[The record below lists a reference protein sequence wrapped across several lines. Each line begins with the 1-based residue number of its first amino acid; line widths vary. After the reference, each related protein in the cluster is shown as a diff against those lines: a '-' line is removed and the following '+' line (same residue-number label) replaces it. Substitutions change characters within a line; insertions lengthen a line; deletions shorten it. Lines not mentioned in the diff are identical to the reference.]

1 MHVQGGLEMRLSR
14 KETYARL
21 KKQSRFTRVLAGVL
35 AVLMVI
41 YNLSYSGVIWPAFA
55 EGETGTDSS
64 VFTLTVKNGD
74 QAVENQL
81 VTVHNGEGFVTKFT
95 EGTTD
100 SNGVVSLAD
109 LTNKDFGGSNNF
121 QFKAGEKTFEKVLE
135 QGTKLHL
142 VWDISNGDVTEKT
155 PETPTNPEPTQPTEY
170 KVNVGVTAGSGTVLV
185 NGKKHTEADLIKK
198 GDTAKLEFIPDTN
211 YVIKAITINGE
222 SLQGLPKEGKF
233 IKDLE
238 NVKANID
245 VSVEF
250 ALKTYKITFNTKGK
264 GEAWN
269 KAGELITA
277 GGSVEVPHGG
287 GTYFTFAPTEGHHV
301 EQLKIDGKI
310 VDHKKVP
317 KEGDRF
323 KYTFTSVTKDQ
334 TVEITFSINT
344 YTITSE
350 VNGGN
355 GKIEV
360 DRNIVNHGE
369 DVKVTMIPDDN
380 SYQVGEL
387 LVDGI
392 PVLPEA
398 SDDNQD
404 GRYYYTVKDI
414 KKDTKIVVT
423 FTKAPVLGEGG
434 WKNYIEVTPVK
445 GELVHS
451 DPEKDD
457 KVQVYTKDAV
467 VKITAKDPY
476 SKIDIFYENRWVKVW
491 KDEVIID
498 NPSAIE
504 RVIVKEKGLKWPKEI
519 DLQGKLMILFDRE
532 SPVLDQPK
540 LAGPNRTVVDDT
552 VWYSGPVTISGK
564 VTNPVEEFDGV
575 KYSTEIEKVYLTRD
589 KDAEEFDATFDAAT
603 GAYTFTTPV
612 EEEYQGTY
620 KVWAKDKAGNV
631 SEMKEVPVHIDK
643 TKPTLSDGK
652 TAVKFVQ
659 ENESFFAK
667 AINFLSFGTFF
678 NKDIEI
684 TVKVKDEASGIKDI
698 VLKTND
704 EKAVPQLV
712 AGSFKKDGLTAEAK
726 FLLKSNKFEGAF
738 TVDVTDNVKN
748 ASSILV
754 TRDNSNIDADNNGV
768 AMVEQTAPV
777 GKINVKPNSKDVS
790 SNGGDQ
796 YNGDVTFEIS
806 AQDADS
812 GVNTVVVE
820 VNGKKFEH
828 DYSQEKEKQ
837 NGPLTYEIDTS
848 DPNFKI
854 NEDGSYHV
862 SVYVIDNAGN
872 TAKVEKTTYRDLS
885 APRILDYIFAVN
897 SGKGYEKV
905 GETADLK
912 STVELTEYGFYF
924 KLPTKVTVKA
934 EDPKVPYEYTS
945 KVKAMA
951 VYLKDYD
958 NGKLYAVQAGGTLKE
973 IAAKDIDSIT
983 PVATTDELTFNVP
996 AVFKG
1001 QIFAKAT
1008 DNVNNT
1014 GAFETPDGTVVENEK
1029 QHLKEKHILFEKG
1042 EARFKDQ
1049 NNRDLY
1055 SQNVDIKL
1063 SVKDTYSGLA
1073 EIEWSVVA
1081 PNDKGNNQ
1089 GGKIKI
1095 NNDKTYAA
1103 GSDAAGWKQTRT
1115 EKNLVLEMVKML
1127 SVKNNSNDITVKV
1140 KMTDRA
1146 GNSSEEKLEFSIDKT
1161 APDIQVSFD
1170 NNNPDRE
1177 YKDYYNADR
1186 TATIVIT
1193 ERNFNKDDVDYL
1205 ITNKDGSVPALSGW
1219 TTRTNAAD
1227 PDKTTH
1233 TATVRFAADGDYT
1246 FDIKYEDRAG
1256 NQAAPVAQSKFT
1268 IDKTNPVVNVSYS
1281 NYSNA
1286 NGQYYNA
1293 KRVATI
1299 SITEHNFDPGRIR
1312 IAGKAAHA
1320 GKNIAFPALS
1330 GWSSRGDVHTATI
1343 SYAADGEYSF
1353 DIDFIDKA
1361 GNAMADYK
1369 AEQFIVDLTPPALE
1383 ITGVKDK
1390 SANKGDVAPVI
1401 SFSDTNFNRNA
1412 VSIKLTGANRKA
1424 VALDGKYTN
1433 APNGQVF
1440 TFNNFAKVKENDD
1453 LYTLTATIVDFAGNE
1468 STQTVRF
1475 SVNRFGSVYAFD
1487 ESLQEIGG
1495 KYVKEER
1502 DVILTE
1508 TNVDS
1513 LKKDTIR
1520 VKLTKNGTPADLV
1533 EGTDYTVAETGGEG
1547 EWSQYKYVIGKALFA
1562 SDGRYTVTL
1571 YSEDAAGNINENIDE
1586 TKKAEISFG
1595 VDKTAPVIVPI
1606 DIEDGKQYAVDT
1618 KPVTISIKDNLVLDK
1633 AAIYLN
1639 GKEVEF
1645 KTEGENYSF
1654 DIPSSNNK
1662 QKVKI
1667 VASDAA
1673 GNEFS
1678 REVTDLLITT
1688 NPIIRWYNDT
1698 KLFVGSLSGLGV
1710 VSIALAGWLVHK
1722 RRIRA
1727 ASADALEDKVG

>member
-1 MHVQGGLEMRLSR
+1 MRLSR

-21 KKQSRFTRVLAGVL
+21 KKQSRFTRVLAGML

-41 YNLSYSGVIWPAFA
+41 YNLSYSGVIWPVLAQ
-55 EGETGTDSS
+55 GETGAGND
-64 VFTLTVKNGD
+64 VFTLTVLNAGQPVTNEPVTIQNANDNTMVFTKATNSDGIASFPELTAASFGD
-74 QAVENQL
+74 NTSFEFQVLDKKFTQVLMPGTVKQL
-81 VTVHNGEGFVTKFT
+81 VY
-95 EGTTD
+95 
-100 SNGVVSLAD
+100 
-109 LTNKDFGGSNNF
+109 
-121 QFKAGEKTFEKVLE
+121 
-135 QGTKLHL
+135 
-142 VWDISNGDVTEKT
+142 DISTGKVTENAAEPPK
-155 PETPTNPEPTQPTEY
+155 ETDPNPEPELPKTYEVSVEMSGKGKVMLNDKEY
-170 KVNVGVTAGSGTVLV
+170 KNAVSIEEGNSV
-185 NGKKHTEADLIKK
+185 KIDIK
-198 GDTAKLEFIPDTN
+198 PDPN
-211 YVIKAITINGE
+211 YVIKSIIIDEKEEKITKDDSFTKTVEVTGPITIKVN
-222 SLQGLPKEGKF
+222 
-233 IKDLE
+233 
-238 NVKANID
+238 
-245 VSVEF
+245 F
-250 ALKTYKITFNTKGK
+250 ALKTYKITFIGK
-264 GEAWN
+264 GNGEMWN
-269 KAGELITA
+269 SSNEVISSKGGEVL
-277 GGSVEVPHGG
+277 VQHGENSF
-287 GTYFTFAPTEGHHV
+287 FTFAPTEGHHV
-301 EQLKIDGKI
+301 EQLKIDGEI
-310 VDHKKVP
+310 EDHNKVP

-323 KYTFTSVTKDQ
+323 KYTFTSVTKDRN
-334 TVEITFSINT
+334 VEITFSINK
-344 YTITSE
+344 YTIETK

-360 DRNIVNHGE
+360 DRDIVYHGE
-369 DVKVTMIPDDN
+369 NVLLKITPENI
-380 SYQVGEL
+380 SYRLAEL
-387 LVDGI
+387 TVNGAPIDLNNLEENEEEG
-392 PVLPEA
+392 
-398 SDDNQD
+398 
-404 GRYYYTVKDI
+404 YYTYSVKNI
-414 KKDTKIVVT
+414 TQDTNISGKFEEVV
-423 FTKAPVLGEGG
+423 KEEGT
-434 WKNYIEVTPVK
+434 WSQFIEITPVK
-445 GELVHS
+445 GSLAKPVADTGGNLRIYS
-451 DPEKDD
+451 N
-457 KVQVYTKDAV
+457 DAV
-467 VKITAKDPY
+467 VKITPKEPY
-476 SKIDIFYENRWVKVW
+476 SKIDIFYENRWYKIW
-491 KDEVIID
+491 KDEVLIEK
-498 NPSAIE
+498 PTAIE
-504 RVIVKEKGLKWPKEI
+504 RVVVKEKGFKFPKEI
-519 DLQGKLMILFDRE
+519 KFPKLLLVFDKLA
-532 SPVLDQPK
+532 PVLEVK
-540 LAGPNRTVVDDT
+540 KIEGPNATTIDGT

-564 VTNPVEEFDGV
+564 VTNPIEDFDGV

-589 KDAEEFDATFDAAT
+589 KDGKGYEATFDAAT
-603 GAYTFTTPV
+603 GNYSFTT
-612 EEEYQGTY
+612 EDLDYQGTY

-631 SEMKEVPVHIDK
+631 SEVKEVPVYIDK
-643 TKPTLSDGK
+643 TKPTLADGK
-652 TAVKFVQ
+652 TAVTFVQ

-698 VLKTND
+698 VLKTD
-704 EKAVPQLV
+704 KEKVVPELV

-726 FLLKSNKFEGAF
+726 FILKSNKFEGTF

-748 ASSILV
+748 ANSILV
-754 TRDNSNIDADNNGV
+754 TKDNSNIDADNNGIT
-768 AMVEQTAPV
+768 MVEQTAPIA
-777 GKINVKPNSKDVS
+777 KINVKPKNNVS
-790 SNGGDQ
+790 TNGGNQ
-796 YNGDVTFEIS
+796 YNGDVAFEIS
-806 AQDADS
+806 AEDADS

-828 DYSQEKEKQ
+828 DYSQKKEMQK
-837 NGPLTYEIDTS
+837 GPLTYEIDTS
-848 DPNFKI
+848 DPNIKI

-872 TAKVEKTTYRDLS
+872 TAKLEKTTYRDLS
-885 APRILDYIFAVN
+885 APRILDYVFAVDN
-897 SGKGYEKV
+897 GKGKYEKV
-905 GETADLK
+905 GETADVK

-924 KLPTKVTVKA
+924 KLPTRVTVKA

-945 KVKAMA
+945 KVKSMA

-958 NGKLYAVQAGGTLKE
+958 NGKLYAVQAGGKLKD
-973 IAAKDIDSIT
+973 ITAKDIDSIT
-983 PVATTDELTFNVP
+983 PVVTSDELTFNVP
-996 AVFKG
+996 AAFKG

-1029 QHLKEKHILFEKG
+1029 QHLKEKHIIFEKG

-1055 SQNVDIKL
+1055 LQNVDIKL

-1095 NNDKTYAA
+1095 NNDKTYAP

-1127 SVKNNSNDITVKV
+1127 SVKNNSNDIIVKV

-1233 TATVRFAADGDYT
+1233 TATIRFAADGDYT
-1246 FDIKYEDRAG
+1246 FDIKYKDRAG

-1281 NYSNA
+1281 NNSNA
-1286 NGQYYNA
+1286 NGHFYNA
-1293 KRVATI
+1293 KRTATI
-1299 SITEHNFDPGRIR
+1299 SIAEHNFDPGRIR
-1312 IAGKAAHA
+1312 IAGKATHA

-1330 GWSSRGDVHTATI
+1330 GWTSRGDVHTATI

-1390 SANKGDVAPVI
+1390 SANKGDLAPVI
-1401 SFSDTNFNRNA
+1401 SFSDINFNRNA

-1433 APNGQVF
+1433 TPNGQVF

-1513 LKKDTIR
+1513 LKKDTIK

-1606 DIEDGKQYAVDT
+1606 DIEDNKQYAVDT

-1639 GKEVEF
+1639 GKEVEY
-1645 KTEGENYSF
+1645 KENGENYSF
-1654 DIPSSNNK
+1654 EIPSSNNK
-1662 QKVKI
+1662 QKVRI

-1710 VSIALAGWLVHK
+1710 VSIALAGWLLHK
-1722 RRIRA
+1722 RRSKA
-1727 ASADALEDKVG
+1727 AGGNAFEDKVS